1 MNENLASEIRRAHV
15 RENRPEI
22 LRRWVR
28 ELLEDRAEFVK
39 QVQELRAQLAPAE
52 PISAGV
58 VNDPRGRVE
67 SSE

>member
-1 MNENLASEIRRAHV
+1 MNDNQASEIRRAHV

-28 ELLEDRAEFVK
+28 ELLEDREALRAK
-39 QVQELRAQLAPAE
+39 AKELRAQVPPAE

-58 VNDPRGRVE
+58 VNDPRDRVE
-67 SSE
+67 SSK